1 MLTCYLHPCRLQ
13 NFFRSYPK
21 LAGMTGTAETESQ
34 EFQSIYR
41 LPVTVVPP
49 NRTVA
54 RTDQPDVVFRNEAGE
69 PEAQRHELLTLW
81 LRSGQYMSGCLDDQG
96 WKPWSPALPM
106 HAHCVN
112 VGLKS
117 SSHRLGVKLL
127 ATQCCGGAL
136 LARQLPGYSTMFCR

>member
-1 MLTCYLHPCRLQ
+1 MVKAVSLAYVRLPVQLPVPVPVLAVATCTLWHPMPPNLIYLLYLCHLQ

-69 PEAQRHELLTLW
+69 LEAQRHGLLAVVAASWPVPVW
-81 LRSGQYMSGCLDDQG
+81 LFPSLRMAAMLIRIV
-96 WKPWSPALPM
+96 SPLPM
-106 HAHCVN
+106 HA
-112 VGLKS
+112 L
-117 SSHRLGVKLL
+117 
-127 ATQCCGGAL
+127 
-136 LARQLPGYSTMFCR
+136 